1 VIYNIDIMDFLK
13 GRQGAPEFDMM
24 FADPPF
30 NIGQKYHGFHDQM
43 VGYPLWLAQWVNSA
57 WQLLKP
63 GGVMVLHGS
72 SSVTTSHLQPLAQ
85 NLKDG
90 TIEAEVI
97 WHFEFSQNRDTNW
110 QDSFTRA
117 LVVRKDGEPAIW
129 QPDANLVKSARLKA
143 GDKRTETAKRK
154 GWIVPHNV
162 WHGEG
167 FPRIQGNHSE
177 RWDIKHGALV
187 DHPNQ
192 LPQLYCARFV
202 KAYTRPAGRVLD
214 LFCGSGTMPLVC
226 RKLRRDCDSVELVKL
241 TARSARKRMREG
253 FISKGW

>member
-1 VIYNIDIMDFLK
+1 MIHNCDVMQFLQ
-13 GRQGAPEFDMM
+13 GRQGPEFRLI

-30 NIGQKYHGFHDQM
+30 NIGQKYEGYHDQM
-43 VGYPLWLAQWVNSA
+43 VGYGLWINQWIGKA
-57 WQLLKP
+57 WELLLP

-72 SSVTTSHLQPLAQ
+72 SSVTTEHLQPAAQ
-85 NLKDG
+85 NLHEA
-90 TIEAEVI
+90 TIESEII

-110 QDSFTRA
+110 QDSFCRA
-117 LVVRKDGEPAIW
+117 LVVRKDGCNPIW

-143 GDKRTETAKRK
+143 GDKRVLTAKRK

-167 FPRIQGNHSE
+167 FPRVQGNHSE

-192 LPQLYCARFV
+192 LPQLYCARLV
-202 KAYTRPAGRVLD
+202 KAYTRPEDQVAD

-226 RKLRRDCDSVELVKL
+226 RKLRRNCHSVELVKL
-241 TARSARKRMREG
+241 TARSARKRVRQG
-253 FISKGW
+253 FVSKDI